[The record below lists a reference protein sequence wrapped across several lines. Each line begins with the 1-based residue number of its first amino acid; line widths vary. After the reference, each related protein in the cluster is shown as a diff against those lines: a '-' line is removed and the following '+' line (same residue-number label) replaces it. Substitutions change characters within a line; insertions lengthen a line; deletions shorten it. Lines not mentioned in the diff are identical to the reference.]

1 MKDEFSL
8 EGKRALITGAGR
20 GMGRSM
26 ALAMARHGADVV
38 VAARTQGEVDAVAA
52 EIKELGRRGFALTID
67 LMKLEDIEPMVK
79 KTAQLLGGIDILVNN
94 AGGSLA
100 TNPADLVKTLQENLT
115 LNLVQVACT
124 NDAVLPY
131 MIKQKWGRIINTG
144 SGAATRAGMFPAY
157 TASKHGLV
165 GYTKT
170 LAQTVG
176 HHQINVNIVNPGWTQ
191 TVNTDWSKIGPVF
204 HMDAA
209 NAKKYA
215 EGLAIQNRIIQ
226 PEEMGGVVVMLA
238 SEAGNAITGQVL
250 DVDGGYRVGFPGNPL
265 QG

>member
-38 VAARTQGEVDAVAA
+38 VAARTRGEVEAVAA

-67 LMKLEDIEPMVK
+67 LMKLQDIEPMVK
-79 KTAQLLGGIDILVNN
+79 EAAKLLGGIDILVNN

-100 TNPADLVKTLQENLT
+100 TNPADLVKSLQENLT
-115 LNLVQVACT
+115 LNLVQVACAI
-124 NDAVLPY
+124 DAALPY

-144 SGAATRAGMFPAY
+144 SGAATRAGMFAAY

-170 LAQTVG
+170 LAQMVG
-176 HHQINVNIVNPGWTQ
+176 HHRINVNVVNPGWTQ

-209 NAKKYA
+209 
-215 EGLAIQNRIIQ
+215 IQEIC
-226 PEEMGGVVVMLA
+226 
-238 SEAGNAITGQVL
+238 
-250 DVDGGYRVGFPGNPL
+250 
-265 QG
+265 